1 MLHAEPISG
10 SIMVLII
17 CLMYLMHDHILQENF
32 RPFFSLFQRTEMR
45 ATNKLS
51 LCGLLGVFAIV
62 NTADGLYIDKRQQKD
77 AVKTPFISNL
87 RPLVWGDV
95 NFIHTT
101 DTHGN

>member
-1 MLHAEPISG
+1 MPNVFNARP
-10 SIMVLII
+10 
-17 CLMYLMHDHILQENF
+17 YLARNF
-32 RPFFSLFQRTEMR
+32 SSLFPLFQRTDMR
-45 ATNKLS
+45 ATSKLS

-77 AVKTPFISNL
+77 AVKTPFISSL